1 MNPSKLTSPTSIIVS
16 RFCAALCA
24 LSLLPF
30 AVRADE
36 KAAVP
41 ASSAPASSVTPV
53 TKGQRVFTCAHS
65 FHGFVYRMLAGMA
78 KSAGIADHQSVG
90 MSSIGGSRVIQH
102 WDVAD
107 DKFGTKA
114 ALTAGKVDVLTLSPI
129 WLPDEGIENFAKL
142 GVEHN
147 PDIRITVQE
156 FWLPNDEY
164 VPVYPLQTRKGTD
177 HNATDLA
184 KLREANDQYC
194 HDIEEH
200 VREINKRLGKEAV
213 FVVPVGVAADALREK
228 IVAGQA
234 PGLKAQWD
242 LFRDSWGHAQE
253 PLQVL
258 DGYCH
263 FAVIYR
269 RTPVGLPVPPEL
281 AKTKDLSPEDAEK
294 LNRLLQELAWDAVS
308 HHPLTGVQ

>member
-1 MNPSKLTSPTSIIVS
+1 MNPSKLKSPTSIAAA
-16 RFCAALCA
+16 RFCAVLCA

-36 KAAVP
+36 KAG
-41 ASSAPASSVTPV
+41 APASAVTPV

-65 FHGFVYRMLAGMA
+65 FHGFVYRMLEGMA
-78 KSAGIADHQSVG
+78 KSAGIPDHQSVG

-164 VPVYPLQTRKGTD
+164 VPVYPLQVRKGTD

-242 LFRDSWGHAQE
+242 LFRDSWGHAQP

-269 RTPVGLPVPPEL
+269 RTPVGLPIPPEL
-281 AKTKDLSPEDAEK
+281 TKTKDLTPEDAEK

-308 HHPLTGVQ
+308 HHPLTGVH